1 MVAKPHRIGRP
12 EAAQAAGQKETL
24 ARLSPAAG
32 VCNNQAPRP
41 GPLPSIGGRVRFET
55 RNAVTTNIPA
65 DRTVRVAPPSL
76 QTEVRPWCLVVVS
89 GTGIGSRFE
98 LGEFATIGREA
109 GVDIRIA
116 EPSVSRSHCRVWRK
130 RGGYWVTDLGATN
143 PTRVNGMKV
152 ESMPLLEG
160 DILTVGDIM
169 LKMLGPRSPE
179 NALVAALHDQATR
192 DTMTGLA
199 NRRFFRAAME
209 REFASSQR
217 GKHVALLVV
226 DVDHFKTINDR
237 WGHPV
242 GDRVLVAVAKTMVD
256 RLRSSDLAG
265 RIGGEEFA
273 VLLPDTGAEDGMR
286 VAEMLR
292 EALGAMVIEE
302 GGQPI
307 PVTVS
312 IGVAVASLGSDTSAD
327 VLYARA
333 DASLYESKRT
343 GRNKVTLS
351 AG

>member
-1 MVAKPHRIGRP
+1 MSKDV
-12 EAAQAAGQKETL
+12 
-24 ARLSPAAG
+24 
-32 VCNNQAPRP
+32 
-41 GPLPSIGGRVRFET
+41 
-55 RNAVTTNIPA
+55 PA

-76 QTEVRPWCLVVVS
+76 QTELRPWCLVVVS

-98 LGEFATIGREA
+98 LGEFATIGRDT

-116 EPSVSRSHCRVWRK
+116 EPSVSRNHCRVWRK

-192 DTMTGLA
+192 DTMTSLA

-209 REFASSQR
+209 REFAGAQR
-217 GKHVALLVV
+217 GRSVALLVI
-226 DVDHFKTINDR
+226 DVDHFKLINDK
-237 WGHPV
+237 WGHPI
-242 GDRVLVAVAKTMVD
+242 GDRVLIAVSKLMVD
-256 RLRSSDLAG
+256 RVRTSDLVG

-273 VLLPDTGAEDGMR
+273 VLLPDSGMEEGAK
-286 VAEMLR
+286 VAEVLR
-292 EALGAMVIEE
+292 EALAALLIEE
-302 GGQPI
+302 GDQRI

-312 IGVAVASLGSDTSAD
+312 VGVAIASLGSDVSAD
-327 VLYARA
+327 VLYSRA
-333 DASLYESKRT
+333 DAALYESKRT

-351 AG
+351 NG

>member
-1 MVAKPHRIGRP
+1 M
-12 EAAQAAGQKETL
+12 
-24 ARLSPAAG
+24 S
-32 VCNNQAPRP
+32 ND
-41 GPLPSIGGRVRFET
+41 
-55 RNAVTTNIPA
+55 IPV

-76 QTEVRPWCLVVVS
+76 QSEARPWCLVVVS
-89 GTGIGSRFE
+89 GTGIGSRFD
-98 LGEFATIGREA
+98 LGEFATIGRES
-109 GVDIRIA
+109 GVDIRLP
-116 EPSVSRSHCRVWRK
+116 EPSVSRMHCRVWRK

-192 DTMTGLA
+192 DNMTGLA

-209 REFASSQR
+209 REFAGTQR
-217 GKHVALLVV
+217 GRQVALLVV
-226 DVDHFKTINDR
+226 DVDHFKQINDK

-242 GDRVLVAVAKTMVD
+242 GDRVLVAVARTMVD

-273 VLLPDTGAEDGMR
+273 VLLPDTPEADAIK
-286 VAEMLR
+286 VAENLR
-292 EALGAMVIEE
+292 ASLEAMVIEE
-302 GGQPI
+302 EGQGI
-307 PVTVS
+307 PVTASV
-312 IGVAVASLGSDTSAD
+312 GVAVASAGTDATAD

-333 DASLYESKRT
+333 DAALYESKRT

-351 AG
+351 VAPTI